1 MSSHASSKAH
11 SAENAIALLVFDMGH
26 VFIDF
31 EWDIVCEGFRQR
43 AAVDESRFAEV
54 LKHLGSLGYE
64 RGLIRTPA
72 FLSSMNE
79 LLQTDITE
87 AEFTQLWNATFR
99 ENLEMARLFSSLR
112 KTHPLYLLSNTNDNH
127 YEFLQSTFN
136 VARHFDELI
145 LSYEVGATKPDA
157 AIYQEVV
164 NRSGLAPSQCLFVD
178 DLEVNV
184 EAAAA
189 LGMQTICFR
198 GVEPLKAR
206 LTELG
211 LELEF

>member
-1 MSSHASSKAH
+1 MSASDSDN
-11 SAENAIALLVFDMGH
+11 NAISLLVFDMGH

-31 EWDIVCEGFRQR
+31 EWDLVCEGFRQR
-43 AAVDESRFAEV
+43 AAVSGEQFAQV

-64 RGLIRTPA
+64 RGLIRTPQ
-72 FLSSMNE
+72 FLASMNE
-79 LLQTDITE
+79 LLSTDITE

-99 ENLEMARLFSSLR
+99 ENDEMSRLFASLR

-145 LSYEVGATKPDA
+145 LSYEVGSTKPDA
-157 AIYQEVV
+157 RIYQEVV
-164 NRSGLAPSQCLFVD
+164 NRSGLAPSRCLFVD
-178 DLEVNV
+178 DLEANV

-189 LGMQTICFR
+189 LGMQTIQFT

-206 LTELG
+206 LTDLG
-211 LELEF
+211 IKLDC

>member
-1 MSSHASSKAH
+1 MLASGSDT
-11 SAENAIALLVFDMGH
+11 NAISLLVFDMGH

-43 AAVDESRFAEV
+43 AAVSEQQFAQV

-64 RGLIRTPA
+64 RGLIRTPQ
-72 FLSSMNE
+72 FLASMNE
-79 LLQTDITE
+79 LLSTDITQ
-87 AEFTQLWNATFR
+87 AEFTKLWNATFR
-99 ENLEMARLFSSLR
+99 ENDEMSRLFTSLR

-145 LSYEVGATKPDA
+145 LSYEVGSTKPER

-164 NRSGLAPSQCLFVD
+164 NRSGLAPSRCLFVD
-178 DLEVNV
+178 DLEANV

-189 LGMQTICFR
+189 LGMQTIQFT
-198 GVEPLKAR
+198 GVEPLVAR
-206 LTELG
+206 LTDLG
-211 LELEF
+211 IKLDR

>member
-1 MSSHASSKAH
+1 MSASAINPAN
-11 SAENAIALLVFDMGH
+11 SAENTIALFVFDMGH

-31 EWDIVCEGFRQR
+31 EWDVVCEGFRQR
-43 AAVDESRFAEV
+43 AAVDESRFASV

-64 RGLIRTPA
+64 RGLIRTPQ
-72 FLSSMNE
+72 FLASMNE
-79 LLQTDITE
+79 LLETDITQ

-99 ENLEMARLFSSLR
+99 ENHEMARLFSSLR

-157 AIYQEVV
+157 RIYQEVV
-164 NRSGLAPSQCLFVD
+164 NRSGLAPSRCLFVD
-178 DLEVNV
+178 DLEANV
-184 EAAAA
+184 EAAVA
-189 LGMQTICFR
+189 LGMQTIRFT
-198 GVEPLKAR
+198 GVEPLQAR

-211 LELEF
+211 INFDR

>member
-1 MSSHASSKAH
+1 MSASDSTAN

-31 EWDIVCEGFRQR
+31 EWDVVCEGFRQR
-43 AAVDESRFAEV
+43 AAVDEQQFAQV

-64 RGLIRTPA
+64 RGAIRTPQ
-72 FLSSMNE
+72 FLASMNE
-79 LLQTDITE
+79 LLRTDISE
-87 AEFTQLWNATFR
+87 EEFTRLWNATFR
-99 ENLEMARLFSSLR
+99 ENDEMSQLFALLR

-127 YEFLQSTFN
+127 YGFLQSTFN

-157 AIYQEVV
+157 RIYQEVV
-164 NRSGLAPSQCLFVD
+164 SRSGLAPSQCLFVD
-178 DLEVNV
+178 DLEANV
-184 EAAAA
+184 EAAAV
-189 LGMQTICFR
+189 LGMQTIRFT

-211 LELEF
+211 INPDR

>member
-1 MSSHASSKAH
+1 MLGSGSDT
-11 SAENAIALLVFDMGH
+11 NAISLLVFDMGH

-43 AAVDESRFAEV
+43 AAVSEQQFAQV

-64 RGLIRTPA
+64 RGLIRTPQ
-72 FLSSMNE
+72 FLASMNE
-79 LLQTDITE
+79 LLSTDITQ
-87 AEFTQLWNATFR
+87 AEFTKLWNATFR
-99 ENLEMARLFSSLR
+99 ENDEMSRLFTSLR

-145 LSYEVGATKPDA
+145 LSYEVGSTKPER

-164 NRSGLAPSQCLFVD
+164 NRSGLAPSRCLFVD
-178 DLEVNV
+178 DLEANV

-189 LGMQTICFR
+189 LGMQTIQFT
-198 GVEPLKAR
+198 GVEPLVAR
-206 LTELG
+206 LTDLG
-211 LELEF
+211 IKLDR

>member
-1 MSSHASSKAH
+1 MPASDSDK
-11 SAENAIALLVFDMGH
+11 NAISLLVFDMGH

-43 AAVDESRFAEV
+43 AAVSGEQFAQV

-64 RGLIRTPA
+64 RGTISTPQ
-72 FLSSMNE
+72 FLASMNE
-79 LLQTDITE
+79 LLRTDITE
-87 AEFTQLWNATFR
+87 VEFTGLWNATFR
-99 ENLEMARLFSSLR
+99 ENDEMSRLFVALR

-145 LSYEVGATKPDA
+145 LSYEVGSTKPDA

-164 NRSGLAPSQCLFVD
+164 NRSGLDPSQCLFVD
-178 DLEVNV
+178 DLEANV

-189 LGMQTICFR
+189 LGMQTIQFT
-198 GVEPLKAR
+198 GVEPLVAR
-206 LTELG
+206 LTDHG
-211 LELEF
+211 IKPQF